1 MDMRIGGASP
11 VSAVRADAVSHWK
24 QGMQG
29 FAALKTALQAG
40 DLDAAKAAFSSLH
53 VPQSEHAK
61 SPLAKLGRVLESGD
75 VAAAQTMMQDL
86 LAARMSHA
94 VKAPPVNSP
103 PAVPPAS
110 TSGGVNLLA

>member
-1 MDMRIGGASP
+1 MDMRIGGAGP

-24 QGMQG
+24 KGLQG

-40 DLDAAKAAFSSLH
+40 DLDAAKAAFSGLH

-61 SPLAKLGRVLESGD
+61 SPLAKLDQVLEGGD

-94 VKAPPVNSP
+94 VKAAPVNP

-110 TSGGVNLLA
+110 TSGGINLLA